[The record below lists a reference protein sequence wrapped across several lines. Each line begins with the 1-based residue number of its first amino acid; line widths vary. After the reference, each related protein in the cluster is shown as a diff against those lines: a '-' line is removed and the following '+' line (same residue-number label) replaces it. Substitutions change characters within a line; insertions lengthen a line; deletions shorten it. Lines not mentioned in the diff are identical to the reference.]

1 MKPVEIDITNI
12 IRSRVFVWLLV
23 IASALML
30 WSGSSFCPPGSASV
44 NSSVSGM
51 SRLEVNGY
59 GMAALLSSLALL
71 MSGGIMALN
80 DRTFNILRS
89 PSRMDVGLFTFAAC
103 ATSGALGFSMTGCI
117 LCVTV
122 LLCLMIMYTTY
133 CRVNATRRVFLVF
146 CFLSAGSMLQYS
158 FAAFIPVMLLGCR
171 QMRCLTFRSV
181 LAAIIGIV
189 TPYWILWGFGVIAV
203 DDLLLPQIVWPSPSV
218 FAAFTVP
225 QLISVFIAVLTALL
239 AMVYNL
245 VQMLGR
251 NARTRAF
258 NGILASL
265 TFWTVLM
272 TVFDFGHALSFMPL
286 LCAFA
291 AMQLTLF
298 FVTNQNK
305 RSYIAVLLF
314 VVVLV
319 VVCIWNVID

>member
-1 MKPVEIDITNI
+1 
-12 IRSRVFVWLLV
+12 
-23 IASALML
+23 ML
-30 WSGSSFCPPGSASV
+30 WSGNSFAPPETASV
-44 NSSVSGM
+44 NSSVSWM
-51 SRLEVNGY
+51 SRPVVNSF

-71 MSGGIMALN
+71 ISGGIMALN
-80 DRTFNILRS
+80 DRSFNILRS
-89 PSRMDVGLFTFAAC
+89 PARMDVGLFVFAAC
-103 ATSGALGFSMTGCI
+103 AASGALGFSMTGCI

-133 CRVNATRRVFLVF
+133 YRVNANRRVFLVF
-146 CFLSAGSMLQYS
+146 FLLSAGSVLQYS
-158 FAAFIPVMLLGCR
+158 FAAFIPVMLVGCR
-171 QMRCLTFRSV
+171 QMRCLNFRSV

-189 TPYWILWGFGVIAV
+189 TPYWILWGFGVMSI
-203 DDLLLPQIVWPSPSV
+203 DDFMPPRIVWPSLSV
-218 FAAFTVP
+218 FSTFTVP
-225 QLISVFIAVLTALL
+225 QLISIFTAVITALL
-239 AMVYNL
+239 AMIYNL

-272 TVFDFGHALSFMPL
+272 TVIDFGHALSFMPL

-314 VVVLV
+314 VVLIVA
-319 VVCIWNVID
+319 VCVWNVMI